1 MDFLEKYTNEVKD
14 SPPQVEIHNTL
25 LELYLSNDL
34 NFSSITQTN
43 SNGDKILAELECQ
56 QLSPMGNFLLIAK
69 IIQPRRKGLPGT
81 ASGAMFT

>member
-14 SPPQVEIHNTL
+14 SPPQAEIHSTL
-25 LELYLSNDL
+25 LELFLSNDL

-56 QLSPMGNFLLIAK
+56 QLSPMGNLLLIAK
-69 IIQPRRKGLPGT
+69 IQPRRKGLPGK
-81 ASGAMFT
+81 ASEAMFT